1 MRRRTRGAERGEV
14 PKTLMYVVL
23 SLAVGIAAS
32 GAGSATVLESASGHG
47 TLESPGTKKRQF
59 SFNAKL
65 HADGT
70 VTGQA
75 QLVNPNFLVGN
86 QPYRLHI
93 DISCMKVV
101 GNIAILGGT
110 TVGTND
116 PNLVDAVYF
125 TVQDNDEPGRGRDR
139 ISRVF
144 FFDDDPNTTGDPDLC
159 LLTGPADFPLE
170 PITGG
175 NIQVRPSGL

>member
-1 MRRRTRGAERGEV
+1 VR
-14 PKTLMYVVL
+14 KTLTYVVL
-23 SLAVGIAAS
+23 ALVVGVTAS

-47 TLESPGTKKRQF
+47 TLDSPDGKKRQF

-86 QPYRLHI
+86 QPYRLHV

-110 TVGTND
+110 TVSTND
-116 PNLVDAVYF
+116 RDLVDAVYF
-125 TVQDNDEPGRGRDR
+125 TVQDNDEPGRGRDK

-144 FFDDDPNTTGDPDLC
+144 FFDDDPNTTGDPQAC
-159 LLTGPADFPLE
+159 LLTGPTDFPLE

-175 NIQVRPSGL
+175 NIQVRPTGL